1 VRLLIDSPFGATEV
15 PARLDLGRRPLW
27 LPAEVLAPLPLP
39 IHARY
44 GFALPAVPT
53 ARVEEVI
60 AEKLARFRRA
70 SLARDLYDLAWLSSR
85 PFDELLVRR
94 LTVLKVWCDVVD
106 DGLGT
111 RPFDPEDILRIR
123 EHGEFQPEAI
133 GYLTTPVD
141 IPAWVALVRTRFAFM
156 RDMDAFDARI
166 ARCSRGVEHEARE
179 AIGRFRAGEWPRA

>member
-1 VRLLIDSPFGATEV
+1 
-15 PARLDLGRRPLW
+15 
-27 LPAEVLAPLPLP
+27 
-39 IHARY
+39 
-44 GFALPAVPT
+44 
-53 ARVEEVI
+53 
-60 AEKLARFRRA
+60 
-70 SLARDLYDLAWLSSR
+70 
-85 PFDELLVRR
+85 
-94 LTVLKVWCDVVD
+94 VLKVWCDVVD